1 MSTYIS
7 PLAQVDPKAQLGT
20 NVHVGPFS
28 LIGPDVI
35 LGDDCTLD
43 SHVVLTGNTTIGNN
57 NRFWPNA
64 VIGGE
69 PQDYTYTVG
78 APTQVVIGNDNEF
91 REGVTV
97 NRGAEKEDGI
107 TSIGDECLLMSN
119 AHVAH
124 NCCVGNKVMLV
135 NGILLGGHVHVHDR
149 AIVSGNTVVHHFTT
163 VGTLSFVS
171 GGGKVVTD
179 VPPYMMVAGNDDNKV
194 RTINA
199 VGMKRAGVS
208 LDAIKLIKQA
218 YKLLIREHKKLDVVK
233 QIFAEQLG
241 ETFPIELMTLLD
253 AMQKQK
259 EGSMGRAREVF
270 RSAPY
275 TGKRAA

>member
-7 PLAQVDPKAQLGT
+7 PLAQVDPKAQLGN
-20 NVHVGPFS
+20 NVHIGPFS
-28 LIGPDVI
+28 LIGPDVV
-35 LGDDCTLD
+35 LGDNCQLD
-43 SHVVLTGNTTIGNN
+43 SHVAIVGHCTIGSN

-107 TSIGDECLLMSN
+107 TRIGNECLLMSN

-124 NCCVGNKVMLV
+124 NCVVGNKVMLV

-163 VGTLSFVS
+163 VGTLAFVS

-199 VGMKRAGVS
+199 VGMKRAGIS
-208 LDAIKLIKQA
+208 SETTTLIKQA
-218 YKLLIREHKKLDVVK
+218 YKLLIREHKKLDEVRS
-233 QIFAEQLG
+233 IFFEQLG
-241 ETFPIELMTLLD
+241 ETLPIELFTLLD

-259 EGSMGRAREVF
+259 EGRMGRAREVF
-270 RSAPY
+270 REVPY
-275 TGKRAA
+275 TGKKAA